1 MLEAVYKS
9 TPGTI
14 QTKDGKSY
22 RPSTSGGR
30 PMAAHI
36 ERSNSFE
43 NFPNPG
49 VAPVNNK
56 LMQAIISHKQFLQ
69 QQ

>member
-1 MLEAVYKS
+1 
-9 TPGTI
+9 
-14 QTKDGKSY
+14 
-22 RPSTSGGR
+22 
-30 PMAAHI
+30 MAAHI